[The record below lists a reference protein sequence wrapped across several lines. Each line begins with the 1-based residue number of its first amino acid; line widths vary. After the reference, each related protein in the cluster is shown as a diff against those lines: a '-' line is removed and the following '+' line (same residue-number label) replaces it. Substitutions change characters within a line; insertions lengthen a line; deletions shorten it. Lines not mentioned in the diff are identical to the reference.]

1 MMGLLLSIPLTILRY
16 TYHLVAL
23 LLFRRYVFLFVTLPC
38 SVALYRR
45 YQSYLAELAE
55 EERRRSLG
63 MDQNGW
69 VSGGAYVPHRTRV
82 GADVGGEG
90 EVSTAAVTA
99 TTNGG
104 LEAMRRRQQ
113 ERLRQE
119 QASASSNASSG
130 SVLSGASSPAAAAIA
145 GTAARSMA
153 IGRPGATPGVGLRRR
168 KFASPPTSSGR
179 SPLLAITAVAPAASS
194 AKRRRTDNDGNNDD
208 SDGGVG
214 EPLEQLWK
222 RTRQGI
228 DMATTVV
235 STVLEAGKRKFATAE
250 AEEGREKRRR
260 RTEVAATEAMEE
272 DGAGGAA
279 SGTTATA
286 ASASKSSKKR
296 TAVNSNASSGDA
308 ARATG
313 AGPKGEFES
322 GGSKKKDSKRPRRDG
337 SRRHS
342 GAVRRVSFGEK
353 SPEKRY
359 YDKQA
364 SASKS
369 LGKTNGGTAG
379 AGNATAAATVAPAP
393 SVTAPPSTPKASPV
407 EPKLPADTPLS
418 VRVARRKEG
427 IEEKSKNAVAL
438 PSSRGGRIA
447 LKTTGRPLH
456 RAGANGGGTTT
467 AGGLFFSPTHPTA
480 RGKARKMQEDR
491 EIGRAHV

>member
-16 TYHLVAL
+16 TYHLVAF

-69 VSGGAYVPHRTRV
+69 VSGGAYVPHRTRI
-82 GADVGGEG
+82 GADESDGEG

-119 QASASSNASSG
+119 EASASTNATSG

-145 GTAARSMA
+145 GTASHSMA
-153 IGRPGATPGVGLRRR
+153 LGRPGATPGVGLRRR

-179 SPLLAITAVAPAASS
+179 SPLLATAAVAPAAASS

-250 AEEGREKRRR
+250 AEEGREKRLPRR
-260 RTEVAATEAMEE
+260 PWRKTVLVALPVALLLLPRNRPRNVQPSIAMHPVVRLPDLPEL
-272 DGAGGAA
+272 DPRANQGDPRKRIPSVLVVMAVGAIPVPSVVCRLGRRVPR
-279 SGTTATA
+279 SGTTA
-286 ASASKSSKKR
+286 S
-296 TAVNSNASSGDA
+296 
-308 ARATG
+308 
-313 AGPKGEFES
+313 
-322 GGSKKKDSKRPRRDG
+322 RPRPP
-337 SRRHS
+337 SLW
-342 GAVRRVSFGEK
+342 VR
-353 SPEKRY
+353 P
-359 YDKQA
+359 
-364 SASKS
+364 
-369 LGKTNGGTAG
+369 
-379 AGNATAAATVAPAP
+379 TVALL
-393 SVTAPPSTPKASPV
+393 VLV
-407 EPKLPADTPLS
+407 MQL
-418 VRVARRKEG
+418 
-427 IEEKSKNAVAL
+427 L
-438 PSSRGGRIA
+438 PSLS
-447 LKTTGRPLH
+447 LLLPL
-456 RAGANGGGTTT
+456 
-467 AGGLFFSPTHPTA
+467 
-480 RGKARKMQEDR
+480 
-491 EIGRAHV
+491 